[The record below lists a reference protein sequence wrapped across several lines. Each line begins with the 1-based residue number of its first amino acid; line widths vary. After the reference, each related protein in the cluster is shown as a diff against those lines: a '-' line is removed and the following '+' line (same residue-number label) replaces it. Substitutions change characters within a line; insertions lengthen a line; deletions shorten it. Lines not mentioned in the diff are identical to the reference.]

1 VTSELAGTSRRW
13 AVVVAVLAGL
23 VPWVVVGWENGAYP
37 LFSFGFVYP
46 ETLSF
51 TSLPV
56 YVQRAGSVP
65 PNFRAWPVGVTLWL
79 AGVFAAAV
87 DVDRRVTAGLLA
99 FAGGSVVSLALA
111 LSRQQTVTG
120 LPVGAVGLWL
130 AAGYVYV
137 ARAE

>member
-1 VTSELAGTSRRW
+1 V
-13 AVVVAVLAGL
+13 VVVAVAAGL
-23 VPWVVVGWENGAYP
+23 VPWVVVAWENGAYP

-65 PNFRAWPVGVTLWL
+65 PAFRAWPVGATLWL
-79 AGVFAAAV
+79 AGVLAAV
-87 DVDRRVTAGLLA
+87 VDADRRVTAGLLA
-99 FAGGSVVSLALA
+99 FAGGSVASLALA
-111 LSRQQTVTG
+111 LSRQRTVTG
-120 LPVGAVGLWL
+120 VPVGALALWL

-137 ARAE
+137 ARAG